1 MSKDLNAR
9 DLKVLL
15 NSLDRHVAALEAEV
29 DDTYAEFGLI
39 PSQNQLHYYVSDTKG
54 TIQLDQDAAFVC
66 LSVILCGPANY
77 ISEALNVAMAATYV
91 MSVMQAG
98 PKRYITFSL
107 NKAPLP
113 GDNTIMELAGAPTEM
128 FTPIANN
135 GGVQPPFRNTDFV
148 YELPVEWQIPR
159 GDTVRALFPQED
171 FLGFNFFPGGVL
183 SRRLNAFPKV
193 VLAGYKV
200 F

>member
-1 MSKDLNAR
+1 MNKDINAR

-29 DDTYAEFGLI
+29 DDTYAEYGLI
-39 PSQNQLHYYVSDTKG
+39 PSQDQLHYYVSNTKG
-54 TIQLDQDAAFVC
+54 IIQLDQDAAFVC

-77 ISEALNVAMAATYV
+77 ISESTNVAMTATYV
-91 MSVMQAG
+91 LSVMQAG
-98 PKRYITFSL
+98 PKKYITFSR

-113 GDNTIMELAGAPTEM
+113 TDTSVIELSGAPTEM
-128 FTPIANN
+128 FVPIANN
-135 GGVQPPFRNTDFV
+135 GGIQPPFRNTDYL

-159 GDTVRALFPQED
+159 GDTVQALFPQED
-171 FLGFNFFPGGVL
+171 FLGFSFFPGGTL
-183 SRRLNAFPKV
+183 SQRLNAFPKV

>member
-9 DLKVLL
+9 DLKTLL

-29 DDTYAEFGLI
+29 DDAYAEYGLI
-39 PSQNQLHYYVSDTKG
+39 PSQDQLHYYVSDTKG
-54 TIQLDQDAAFVC
+54 TIQFDQDAAFVC
-66 LSVILCGPANY
+66 LAVILCGPANY
-77 ISEALNVAMAATYV
+77 ISEATNVAMAATYV
-91 MSVMQAG
+91 LSVRQAG
-98 PKRYITFSL
+98 PKRYVTFSL

-113 GDNTIMELAGAPTEM
+113 ADNTIMELAGAPTEM
-128 FTPIANN
+128 FMPIANN
-135 GGVQPPFRNTDFV
+135 GGIQPPYRNADFV

-159 GDTVRALFPQED
+159 GDVVQALFPQEE

-183 SRRLNAFPKV
+183 SQRLNAFPKV